1 MFYVI
6 ALAGAHKRVIKQLRE
21 QLEMVGLLKSRWL
34 CLIYITTFVPHGL
47 FIIIPFSC

>member
-34 CLIYITTFVPHGL
+34 CLIYINFVPHSL
-47 FIIIPFSC
+47 FIIILFSC